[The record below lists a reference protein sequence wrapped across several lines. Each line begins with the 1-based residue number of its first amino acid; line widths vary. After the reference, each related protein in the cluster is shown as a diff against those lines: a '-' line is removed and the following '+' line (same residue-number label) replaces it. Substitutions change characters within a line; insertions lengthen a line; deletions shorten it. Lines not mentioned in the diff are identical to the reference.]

1 MQLLKDI
8 EIKLREHPRS
18 YWAPGSLDLRAWSQE
33 FIVPNR
39 ENIPVF
45 HTKVRARMVEETI
58 QDVNKIDEDTK
69 KEVEKVINDAYENM
83 MNRDIIVVERSIGT
97 STKTSL
103 KFRLYIPKSFPQLA
117 LMTHRGFFGCAED
130 KPIDFSTISIP
141 DFPKKMTIVDP
152 EKNVTFI
159 LGSDYYGEHKMSFL
173 RLAMQKAREDMNS
186 LGLHAGSKEYWVK
199 DKDGEINKKG
209 VLIFGLSGTG
219 KTTITTMSHKLGYPE
234 RVRIRQDDI
243 TIIDQD
249 MYCSG
254 TERNLYVKTDSLM
267 SQEELLTAAMNSGAV
282 IENVPVKYGG
292 YAFDDIDFC
301 ENGRA
306 LVPRYAIPNTDSKI
320 DLDKVDII
328 FFNTRRFDLPI
339 AGRLVSPE
347 QAATFFMLGEST
359 QTSAGTENKEE
370 VGKPMR
376 VVGFDPFITP
386 PIEKNG
392 QILYEIMKKNPHLKV
407 YVLNTGK
414 IGGPE
419 GEKIGPEDTGN
430 TVLQIV
436 KDTVEWKYDEN
447 VGYEIPTNI
456 PGTDLDR
463 FDPYKHYSEEEYAE
477 QMSDLRKERLQYLD
491 QFDINF
497 TKLTK

>member
-8 EIKLREHPRS
+8 EIKLRSHPHS
-18 YWAPGSLDLRAWSQE
+18 YWTPGSLDLKSWSQE
-33 FIVPNR
+33 FIIPNR
-39 ENIPVF
+39 DNIPVF

-58 QDVNKIDEDTK
+58 QNVNEIDDDMK
-69 KEVEKVINDAYENM
+69 AEVEKVVNEAYENL

-103 KFRLYIPKSFPQLA
+103 KFRLYIPKNFPQLA
-117 LMTHRGFFGCAED
+117 LMTHRGFFGSAED
-130 KPIDFSTISIP
+130 KEIDFCTISIP

-152 EKNVTFI
+152 ETNTTFI

-173 RLAMQKAREDMNS
+173 RLGMQLAREKMGS

-199 DKDGEINKKG
+199 DESGEINKKG

-219 KTTITTMSHKLGYPE
+219 KTTITTMSHKLVYPE

-243 TIIDQD
+243 TIINED

-254 TERNLYVKTDSLM
+254 TERNLYIKTDSLM
-267 SQEELLTAAMNSGAV
+267 TQEELLSAAMNSGAI

-306 LVPRYAIPNTDSKI
+306 LVPRYAIPHTDSKI

-339 AGRLVSPE
+339 AGRLVSAE

-392 QILYEIMKKNPHLKV
+392 QILYEIMKKNPNLKV
-407 YVLNTGK
+407 YILNTGM
-414 IGGPE
+414 IGGPA
-419 GEKIGPEDTGN
+419 GEKIGPQDTGN

-436 KDTVEWKYDEN
+436 KGTVEWKYDEN
-447 VGYEIPTNI
+447 VGYEIPTSI

-463 FDPYKHYSEEEYAE
+463 FDPYKHYSADEYAKI
-477 QMSDLRKERLQYLD
+477 MKNLREERLEYLS

-497 TKLTK
+497 AKLTK